1 MATNAYIIMDTKDGE
16 REYTIHNKHG
26 EAELVQKKIYQAIEG
41 TSRGNAMIRLHDDRT
56 GNEYLF
62 HSMKIAAVEVEE
74 VEGDDE

>member
-1 MATNAYIIMDTKDGE
+1 
-16 REYTIHNKHG
+16 
-26 EAELVQKKIYQAIEG
+26 
-41 TSRGNAMIRLHDDRT
+41 MIRLHDDRT